1 MEDNE
6 ENQRKM
12 VQFIAQEIIKDGR
25 IPHANAD
32 AVLAIINEARKRAK
46 MIDDVSGLT
55 LRLRGVSGIIKL
67 AGDLA
72 SIEGSEFIEKRH
84 VEAAVKRGRTIEEQ
98 ASDRYGSWWRA
109 GVSEYGRIEKGDG
122 KEVA

>member
-1 MEDNE
+1 
-6 ENQRKM
+6 M
-12 VQFIAQEIIKDGR
+12 VQFIAQEIVKDGR

-32 AVLAIINEARKRAK
+32 AVLAIIDEAKKRAK
-46 MIDDVSGLT
+46 RIDDVSALT
-55 LRLRGVSGIIKL
+55 LRLRGVSGVIKL

-72 SIEGSEFIEKRH
+72 SVEGSELIEKKH

-98 ASDRYGSWWRA
+98 VSERYGSLWRA
-109 GVSEYGRIEKGDG
+109 GASEYGYRIDKGDG